1 MPSPK
6 PAEMFLTRLRS
17 VAELPDHA
25 ESGDTLIAAADAALY
40 QAKNAGRDRVVAYR
54 KPAA

>member
-1 MPSPK
+1 
-6 PAEMFLTRLRS
+6 MFLARLRS

-25 ESGDTLIAAADAALY
+25 ESGVTLIAAADAALY
-40 QAKNAGRDRVVAYR
+40 QAKNAGCDRVVAYR